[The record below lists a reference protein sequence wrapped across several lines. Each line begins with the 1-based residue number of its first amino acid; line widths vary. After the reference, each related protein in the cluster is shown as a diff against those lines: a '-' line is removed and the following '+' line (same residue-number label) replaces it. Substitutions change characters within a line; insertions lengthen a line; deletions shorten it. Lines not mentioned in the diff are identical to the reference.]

1 MTHGPDH
8 EGLDRRVDG
17 RLGGDVRDQQS
28 AQCARMGRHP
38 VRRSGAVFAFCEVRS
53 EDRDFS
59 PKMMADSSWSHYGAQ
74 LVRLLAERGWIVLA
88 TDMKPPPSDP
98 VATWGQSAVEY
109 TQLDLGEVEAEAEI
123 DRLVSRCDC
132 VLHLG
137 ACERDTAS
145 DCIAAAARAAA
156 CAAAPATPAD
166 TTAFCGCMHLT
177 LWCVSPL
184 AGGRGRRPWSF
195 AGSPGRHTAGR
206 PRRQLLGHSV
216 HASEAGTL
224 RGCRPSG
231 ERREVERCSPDDVSG
246 HLV

>member
-1 MTHGPDH
+1 MRPPSS
-8 EGLDRRVDG
+8 RR
-17 RLGGDVRDQQS
+17 RLRNLVRQVAPPVAPGDAAAASPPGSTGTTVL
-28 AQCARMGRHP
+28 
-38 VRRSGAVFAFCEVRS
+38 VTGALG
-53 EDRDFS
+53 
-59 PKMMADSSWSHYGAQ
+59 HYGAQ

-184 AGGRGRRPWSF
+184 AGGRAGAQTLVLRRFARTARGRAAPSP
-195 AGSPGRHTAGR
+195 AGLFSLAFRTITR
-206 PRRQLLGHSV
+206 TS
-216 HASEAGTL
+216 
-224 RGCRPSG
+224 
-231 ERREVERCSPDDVSG
+231 
-246 HLV
+246 

>member
-1 MTHGPDH
+1 MRPPSS
-8 EGLDRRVDG
+8 RR
-17 RLGGDVRDQQS
+17 RLRNLVRQVAPPVAPGDAAAASPPGSTGTTVL
-28 AQCARMGRHP
+28 
-38 VRRSGAVFAFCEVRS
+38 VTGALG
-53 EDRDFS
+53 
-59 PKMMADSSWSHYGAQ
+59 HYGAQ

-195 AGSPGRHTAGR
+195 AGSPGRHAAGR
-206 PRRQLLGHSV
+206 PRRQLACSAWRFGQLHVQARRDGRRKARAAV
-216 HASEAGTL
+216 D
-224 RGCRPSG
+224 RG
-231 ERREVERCSPDDVSG
+231 
-246 HLV
+246 